1 MIKKHFYEAPEAE
14 LLLVK
19 FEDCILST
27 SDNFGN
33 EDDNIFNNNNSN
45 SYNPTRP

>member
-1 MIKKHFYEAPEAE
+1 MIQKQLYVAPEAE

-27 SDNFGN
+27 SDDLGN
-33 EDDNIFNNNNSN
+33 EDDNIFNRNSN
-45 SYNPTRP
+45 SYNPNRSY